1 MILIWKLVISHI
13 FSPKNPGGIS
23 CWRGDPLIG
32 PKLSQCHWSPQSP
45 TPSNARQAGL
55 QRDFRLTVTC
65 DQRERCDFY
74 NRVHIWYM
82 IYDIYI
88 YIYLG
93 PPNTINIKVLKI
105 MVQVQNT
112 ILWVHG
118 GSRQLYSKESS
129 CFHCLGKFG
138 NIRKSPSYDFDG
150 VSHFLQE
157 TPWFWLY
164 KPNSVG
170 AGPQPCK

>member
-1 MILIWKLVISHI
+1 MKVGDFPYI
-13 FSPKNPGGIS
+13 FSKKSRWYFLLEGWSLDWSQTLPM
-23 CWRGDPLIG
+23 PLE
-32 PKLSQCHWSPQSP
+32 SPESHTLKRSTGRPPARFSSHSDMRSTGKVWLLQSR
-45 TPSNARQAGL
+45 T
-55 QRDFRLTVTC
+55 
-65 DQRERCDFY
+65 
-74 NRVHIWYM
+74 YM
-82 IYDIYI
+82 IYDIWYI